1 MKDSEFKNF
10 FSAIFS
16 ILNRPQLT
24 RTYVKG
30 LLRGQLSMFD
40 KVKVKENLGII
51 YYSKKEDRY
60 YKIDSDTG
68 ERTELDKSKVSNQ
81 ND

>member
-16 ILNRPQLT
+16 ILNKPQLT
-24 RTYVKG
+24 KRYVKG

-40 KVKVKENLGII
+40 KVKIKENLGII
-51 YYSKKEDRY
+51 YFSKKEDKY

-68 ERTELDKSKVSNQ
+68 ERAEIDKSKISHQ
-81 ND
+81 NV